1 MRLFVLALLCLPF
14 LAIPTHSQIAS
25 AQTIVVR
32 VVNGKNR
39 KPLAHY
45 RVYIVLGNPHGQQSL
60 DLMSDREG
68 RVQFDSGGVT
78 TFQVRPVGTV
88 PCGEQRIGAPN
99 RDYSVAEVLAHGIV
113 TRNDCGDFS
122 PEPVR
127 GQFVYLAR
135 SATWLELFRN

>member
-1 MRLFVLALLCLPF
+1 MRLYVLALLYLPF
-14 LAIPTHSQIAS
+14 LTIPTHSQVAS

-32 VVNGKNR
+32 MMNGKNR
-39 KPLAHY
+39 KPLTHY
-45 RVYIVLGNPHGQQSL
+45 RVYIVLGDPHGQHSL

-68 RVQFDSGGVT
+68 KVQFDAGGVT

-88 PCGEQRIGAPN
+88 TCGEQRIGAPI

-113 TRNDCGDFS
+113 TRNDCGDFN

-127 GQFVYLAR
+127 GQLVYLAR
-135 SATWLELFRN
+135 SATWLDLFRN

>member
-1 MRLFVLALLCLPF
+1 M
-14 LAIPTHSQIAS
+14 
-25 AQTIVVR
+25 
-32 VVNGKNR
+32 VNGKNR

-45 RVYIVLGNPHGQQSL
+45 RVYIVLGDPHDQHSL

-68 RVQFDSGGVT
+68 KVQFDAGGVT

-88 PCGEQRIGAPN
+88 TCGEQRIGAPT
-99 RDYSVAEVLAHGIV
+99 RDYSVAEVSAHGIV
-113 TRNDCGDFS
+113 TRNDCGDFN

-127 GQFVYLAR
+127 GQLVYLAR